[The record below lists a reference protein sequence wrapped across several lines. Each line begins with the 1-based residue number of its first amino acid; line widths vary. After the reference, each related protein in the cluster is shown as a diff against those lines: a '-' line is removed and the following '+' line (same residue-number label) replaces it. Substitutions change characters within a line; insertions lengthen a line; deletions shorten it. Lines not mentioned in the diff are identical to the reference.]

1 MLTIQSFTNSKVL
14 GEFGSSLT
22 PVQTI
27 ALRAYHPALRQYNK
41 VYFSIVGTSQYIVVV
56 ASSLNKDV
64 RNPLPLP
71 LHIAGYQVHFF
82 PHKIYTPPARVI
94 CPEEDLISDTI
105 DPQQPLDLKISSLHP
120 AE

>member
-22 PVQTI
+22 PVQII

-41 VYFSIVGTSQYIVVV
+41 VYFSIVGTSQYIVVA
-56 ASSLNKDV
+56 ASSV
-64 RNPLPLP
+64 RNPLPLS
-71 LHIAGYQVHFF
+71 GYQVHFF
-82 PHKIYTPPARVI
+82 PHKIHTPPAHVI

-105 DPQQPLDLKISSLHP
+105 DPQQPLDPKISSLHP